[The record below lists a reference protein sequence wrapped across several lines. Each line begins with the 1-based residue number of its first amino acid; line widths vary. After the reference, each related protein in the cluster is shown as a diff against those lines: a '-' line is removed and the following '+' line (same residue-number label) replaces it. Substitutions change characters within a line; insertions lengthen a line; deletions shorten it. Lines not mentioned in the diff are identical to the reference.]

1 MANDL
6 PAGGWVAVNRSLLS
20 SWIWSSEE
28 RYNRPQAWVELIM
41 MAAYKDDKILY
52 RGQLIQ
58 KKRGQIRASIK
69 WLADRWNWD
78 RKTVKN
84 FLDQL
89 QKAGSIVVESDP
101 GGTTI
106 TLVNYDFYQ
115 PGDGQPF
122 PHQNGQQDG
131 QPNGQPDG
139 VDHGQPKNSPYALP
153 SLDSMLSIG
162 GVNGQPKNGKNGPNG
177 HNDGQPP
184 GQPNGQQDGQRI
196 NNINNI
202 KNLNKQEE
210 EGPAARLAELRR
222 RRDEAGRR

>member
-6 PAGGWVAVNRSLLS
+6 PASGWVAVNRSLLS

-106 TLVNYDFYQ
+106 TLVNYDLYQ

-122 PHQNGQQDG
+122 PHQ
-131 QPNGQPDG
+131 
-139 VDHGQPKNSPYALP
+139 
-153 SLDSMLSIG
+153 
-162 GVNGQPKNGKNGPNG
+162 
-177 HNDGQPP
+177 
-184 GQPNGQQDGQRI
+184 NGQQDGQRI